1 MENSKSKASNTGYK
15 GIFFN
20 KDNGNFEISIAYK
33 RKFNYGN
40 SVEHN
45 IMRKHYLGSYNTLKE
60 AVKAREEFI
69 KSLF

>member
-1 MENSKSKASNTGYK
+1 MENSKSIKSNTGYK
-15 GIFFN
+15 GITFC
-20 KDNGNFEISIAYK
+20 KETGKFEISIAYR

-60 AVKAREEFI
+60 AIKIREEFI